1 PHEISQIVQDVNSYL
16 SLVSQCV
23 AEVPSVEATGV
34 IGDWE
39 FGIGDREDSFPVPHA
54 PCPMLHAPCPISN
67 ALLFDS
73 QVIME
78 K

>member
-1 PHEISQIVQDVNSYL
+1 VGGAGEEELLIIDP
-16 SLVSQCV
+16 C
-23 AEVPSVEATGV
+23 PM
-34 IGDWE
+34 
-39 FGIGDREDSFPVPHA
+39 PHA
-54 PCPMLHAPCPISN
+54 PCTISN